1 MTSSILRS
9 VRKIRKRK
17 LIQKWQ
23 ITTLSVV
30 TNVILLLLRG
40 DFWRGADA
48 APLFNKTVVYLKA
61 RSDSFFA
68 AASAGQPTATATNTA
83 LGVTVSALIELL
95 PWAVILVVAGITA
108 TQAYK
113 GYQQFEQEDLAG
125 MSKSLV
131 SVVVLILLVVMASY
145 VMDFLVT

>member
-1 MTSSILRS
+1 MASSILRS
-9 VRKIRKRK
+9 VDRIRKRK

-23 ITTLSVV
+23 ITILAVV
-30 TNVILLLLRG
+30 TNVTMLLLRG

-48 APLFNKTVVYLKA
+48 APLFGKTVTYLKA
-61 RSDSFFA
+61 RSDSFFD
-68 AASAGQPTATATNTA
+68 AASAGQAGAANTA
-83 LGVTVSALIELL
+83 MGVTVSALIELL

-108 TQAYK
+108 TQAYR
-113 GYQQFEQEDLAG
+113 GYQQYEQEDLAG
-125 MSKSLV
+125 MSKSIV